1 MRRAC
6 CLLLGAALGL
16 SALHA
21 ADPLPVPDEAAQAKA
36 EKVVRDLYKE
46 DYTKKKPAEQVEF
59 ARKLLKV
66 ADDTRDNPAARFVMY
81 REARDLA
88 ARAGDLDLALDA
100 GDTTAK
106 VFAVNVIEFKTAALQ
121 VADRTPTVPARDV
134 AETAL
139 EIVDDAVKGDDYA
152 GAAKLLELAA
162 RAAGRA
168 RVPGLNEL
176 VAGRVKEVDS
186 IRKAFD
192 ATEPDRKALKANP
205 DDPAAAAKVGR
216 FLCLVKGDWDA
227 GLPLLAKGNDPKLK
241 AAAEKDLAKPDAAT
255 ARMEVGDA
263 WWDLGET
270 LEAAERAEARLRA
283 RHWYTQAVADLT
295 GLTKSRIEKRLDET
309 SPLAE
314 QRLSR
319 NAVGGWMVIFRSAD
333 PSIWNTTTNRA
344 RNQFAL
350 PLNQVPSGIR
360 FLRLTE
366 LAKGNFVIIEM
377 TRERLGNRTE
387 ANGYGWI
394 GTNDLQFKG
403 YHLGIYDTAWKDIP
417 QGSICVYHSGGFDGF
432 RGWGFGHRS
441 FTDDQQGYSWDGKPT
456 ASTVFEVAVK
466 TTPLSTDESRRLLK
480 KKK

>member
-1 MRRAC
+1 

-168 RVPGLNEL
+168 RNEWA
-176 VAGRVKEVDS
+176 AGGVKEGAAT
-186 IRKAFD
+186 RKAS
-192 ATEPDRKALKANP
+192 AAPEPDRKALRANP
-205 DDPAAAAKVGR
+205 DAPAAAAKVGR

-241 AAAEKDLAKPDAAT
+241 AAAEKDLAK
-255 ARMEVGDA
+255 
-263 WWDLGET
+263 
-270 LEAAERAEARLRA
+270 
-283 RHWYTQAVADLT
+283 
-295 GLTKSRIEKRLDET
+295 
-309 SPLAE
+309 
-314 QRLSR
+314 
-319 NAVGGWMVIFRSAD
+319 
-333 PSIWNTTTNRA
+333 
-344 RNQFAL
+344 
-350 PLNQVPSGIR
+350 
-360 FLRLTE
+360 
-366 LAKGNFVIIEM
+366 
-377 TRERLGNRTE
+377 
-387 ANGYGWI
+387 
-394 GTNDLQFKG
+394 
-403 YHLGIYDTAWKDIP
+403 
-417 QGSICVYHSGGFDGF
+417 
-432 RGWGFGHRS
+432 
-441 FTDDQQGYSWDGKPT
+441 
-456 ASTVFEVAVK
+456 
-466 TTPLSTDESRRLLK
+466 
-480 KKK
+480 